1 MKAKI
6 LRTDAELFIIEQY
19 LDELSE
25 IADVVTTES
34 YAYELLG
41 QAPPPV
47 IPFAEAKKQMT
58 PMGLSFWQDNRRI
71 DNRRIKDD
79 LGVTLTY
86 PDYRAGLSAIL
97 ADGG

>member
-1 MKAKI
+1 MA
-6 LRTDAELFIIEQY
+6 RPHSGSGPGAVYNVCD
-19 LDELSE
+19 DEAASP
-25 IADVVTTES
+25 ADVTA